1 MPAFD
6 TQPFV
11 VGPPLA
17 QRRVAIVS
25 SAALIRRGDK
35 PFPFGSAECR
45 FLPASMPASDIL
57 MSHVSINFD
66 RAGFQRDL
74 NVVYPIDRL
83 RELAAEG
90 VIGGVAETHFHRHG
104 LDRSRRHDGDSGP
117 DRRAIAT
124 RTDRFSPAQPC
135 LTPLHARRV
144 RAGPHAGRTRLL
156 DRGDRLGAG
165 SGGEDTAAAGAVDHL
180 SARPAAR
187 RTGGSGVPAP
197 RVMAALG
204 LLERTDGPVILEDFT
219 EDPPGWR
226 DTPGWRAPRCR
237 SR

>member
-1 MPAFD
+1 MDVAANPSAQKHRIAASSATASSNSRGRGNFNPSSLRRIRAHAIKYRSAWQVAVRPLRHLDGGTTMARLEDIPQPTRDAVVAAPCPAYD

-45 FLPASMPASDIL
+45 FLPASMPAGDIL
-57 MSHVSINFD
+57 TSHVSINFD

-90 VIGGVAETHFHRHG
+90 VIGGVAETHFTVMGSTDPAGMTATADQIAGQLRQE
-104 LDRSRRHDGDSGP
+104 RIDS
-117 DRRAIAT
+117 ILL
-124 RTDRFSPAQPC
+124 SP
-135 LTPLHARRV
+135 V
-144 RAGPHAGRTRLL
+144 
-156 DRGDRLGAG
+156 
-165 SGGEDTAAAGAVDHL
+165 
-180 SARPAAR
+180 
-187 RTGGSGVPAP
+187 
-197 RVMAALG
+197 
-204 LLERTDGPVILEDFT
+204 
-219 EDPPGWR
+219 
-226 DTPGWRAPRCR
+226 
-237 SR
+237 